1 MQCIENDLMKGHIKY
16 FSFLELLCHWIIAKN
31 RNKQAK
37 KRTVLFSIKDNNKP
51 SIFLEKR
58 YIIAFSLSQFGN
70 RKWNRKWF
78 YISFCM
84 QNRKTLMLCQ
94 KLSQQCES
102 RNKFHPRS
110 LFEKE
115 LSKLSFK
122 VHCLTQ
128 SFKSFVSSVV
138 GVENSRCLWRRNW
151 RCSLCNSVMEW
162 EQHNWRLSCGTETAN
177 ENVVK
182 ILKCQL
188 AENQD
193 WSPWPDA
200 FSLVVGCDR

>member
-1 MQCIENDLMKGHIKY
+1 MVSCRPTGFLGSCSSQLPKMQCIENDLMKGHIKY
-16 FSFLELLCHWIIAKN
+16 FSFLELLCHWIIGKN

-84 QNRKTLMLCQ
+84 QIRKTLMLCQ

-102 RNKFHPRS
+102 RNKFHPRR
-110 LFEKE
+110 
-115 LSKLSFK
+115 
-122 VHCLTQ
+122 
-128 SFKSFVSSVV
+128 SVWEV
-138 GVENSRCLWRRNW
+138 
-151 RCSLCNSVMEW
+151 CN
-162 EQHNWRLSCGTETAN
+162 
-177 ENVVK
+177 K
-182 ILKCQL
+182 
-188 AENQD
+188 
-193 WSPWPDA
+193 
-200 FSLVVGCDR
+200 